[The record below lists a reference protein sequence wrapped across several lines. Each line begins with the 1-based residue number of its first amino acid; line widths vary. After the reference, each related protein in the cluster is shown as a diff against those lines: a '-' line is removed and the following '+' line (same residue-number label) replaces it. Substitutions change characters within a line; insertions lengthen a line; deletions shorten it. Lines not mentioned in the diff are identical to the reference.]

1 MNDKRALLVESALD
15 LFYRKGINSVGINE
29 VLTASGVA
37 KKTLYHH
44 FAGKE
49 ALVLATLQERD
60 KRFLQ
65 WLESQLKGADS
76 DQQLVK
82 KLFGALTN
90 WFHNKAPELADFQG
104 CFFINTSAEFPA
116 RESEI
121 SGYCAKHKQNVR
133 QLISRYLSSDNP
145 VLLDMICTL
154 KEGAIVSAYT
164 CNDLNAAQRCVD
176 IILASGMMQD
186 KRS

>member
-1 MNDKRALLVESALD
+1 MNDKRALLVETALD

-44 FAGKE
+44 FSGKE
-49 ALVLATLQERD
+49 ALVLATLEERD

-65 WLESQLKGADS
+65 WLEPQLKGSDS
-76 DQQLVK
+76 DQELVE
-82 KLFGALTN
+82 KLFGALTI
-90 WFHNKAPELADFQG
+90 WFHNRAPELADFQG
-104 CFFINTSAEFPA
+104 CFFINTSAEFPKQ
-116 RESEI
+116 ESEI

-133 QLISRYLSSDNP
+133 QLISRYLSSGNP
-145 VLLDMICTL
+145 ALLDMICML

-164 CNDLNAAQRCVD
+164 CNDLDAAEKCIG
-176 IILASGMMQD
+176 IILESGLVEKAD
-186 KRS
+186 

>member
-1 MNDKRALLVESALD
+1 MNDKRALLVETALD

-44 FAGKE
+44 FSGKE

-65 WLESQLKGADS
+65 WLEPQLQGSGS
-76 DQQLVK
+76 DQELVES
-82 KLFGALTN
+82 LFGALTS
-90 WFHNKAPELADFQG
+90 WFKNQVPELADFQG
-104 CFFINTSAEFPA
+104 CFFINTSAEFPD
-116 RESEI
+116 RESDI
-121 SGYCAKHKQNVR
+121 SGYCAKHKQSVR
-133 QLISRYLSSDNP
+133 QLIGHYLSSGSP

-164 CNDLNAAQRCVD
+164 CNDLNAAERCIE
-176 IILASGMMQD
+176 IISASGLIAE
-186 KRS
+186 